1 MYLFHEQYVTDAGAE
16 IVDATI
22 TDKRFNIS
30 DPEDMDNLHA
40 ILCTVDVVIDQTY
53 ASDPAEY
60 KLSTF
65 LENINVDRNSCF
77 SFVANHSI
85 WRYDKRIGDSKTL
98 GNGNYLSCFPMLK

>member
-40 ILCTVDVVIDQTY
+40 ILCVSINHNNEPNAILVLLEKPHFLLLDCLYELQNGQHQFHCLYKKKCVHHQTFY
-53 ASDPAEY
+53 Y
-60 KLSTF
+60 FRT
-65 LENINVDRNSCF
+65 N
-77 SFVANHSI
+77 
-85 WRYDKRIGDSKTL
+85 
-98 GNGNYLSCFPMLK
+98 